1 MGAAPGD
8 PTTQPAPHEFELDAF
23 QRDAIAALDAGQ
35 SVLVAAPTGAGK
47 TVVAEHAVALT
58 LARGQGARIFYT
70 TPIKALS
77 NQKYADL
84 VRRHGRDAVGL
95 LTGDNAVNG
104 DAPVVVMT
112 TEVLRNMVYGGSPAL
127 DRLQFVVLDEV
138 HYLQDA
144 YRGPVWEEVM
154 IHLDP
159 AVRLVC
165 LSATVSNA
173 HELADWIATI
183 RGPTATVIEHERP
196 VELANLYL
204 VGDRDS
210 SDLALVPTLVD
221 GRPNP
226 EGDRFDV
233 DSRPGPRRA
242 RPRRRWY
249 TPRRLEVVDELAGRD
264 LLPAIYFIFSRNACD
279 DAAAHV
285 LDAGLRLTTAAE
297 RERIGAIVDQRV
309 APLTDDDLDV
319 LGYARFRAGL
329 EAGVAA
335 HHAGMVPP
343 FKEAVEAC
351 FVEGLVKVVF
361 ATETLALGI
370 NMPARTVVIEK
381 LSKFTGDHH
390 ELLTPGQY
398 TQITGR
404 AGRRGIDPIGHA
416 IVLWSPFTSFGQVA
430 GLAASRTF
438 ELTSAFRP
446 TYNMA
451 ANLVHRYP
459 PEQAHHLLNL
469 SFAQY
474 RADREVVRL
483 EQRLDARRKH
493 LAELRADAT
502 CELGDVDEYRRLVAG
517 AEPPRRAA
525 PRGVVEA
532 ALAHLHPGDVL
543 VVPGHDRAVVLSVA
557 HRQRGAV
564 RVRALTTGRKVLT
577 LGAPDFPQ
585 APAVTGRIELPEP
598 YAPNNEKFRK
608 AAAEALRKVATG
620 RLPADGTG
628 RRGDRGDRGDDGP
641 AVDHPVAACPDAP
654 RHVAAAR
661 RADRGGREVSD
672 LERRVRGHTESLAR
686 QFDRVLTLLE
696 EWGHL
701 RGWALTWRGEVLG
714 RIYHEC
720 DLLIAESLAAG
731 LLDGLDPA
739 ALAGLVSCFTYE
751 HRSPTPPAAPWFPS
765 ARVRERVD
773 AIERLAADLNHAEQ
787 AAGLPLTRPPEPGFF
802 ALAHAWAAGE
812 PLDEVLDDEDLSGGD
827 FVRNAK
833 QLIDLLRQVGDVAPD
848 PATRRTARVAAD
860 ELFRGVVS
868 ASSVVGE
875 PDADG
880 QDGGGQD
887 GAGAPGAGLP

>member
-1 MGAAPGD
+1 MAAESSGVSE
-8 PTTQPAPHEFELDAF
+8 QPAPYEFDLDPF
-23 QRDAIAALDAGQ
+23 QREAIDALEAGQ
-35 SVLVAAPTGAGK
+35 SVLVAAPTGSGK
-47 TVVAEHAVALT
+47 TVVAEHAIAAA
-58 LARGQGARIFYT
+58 LARGDDSRVFYT

-84 VRRHGRDAVGL
+84 VRRHGTDAVGL
-95 LTGDNAVNG
+95 LTGDNSVNG

-112 TEVLRNMVYGGSPAL
+112 TEVLRNMIYGASPAL
-127 DRLQFVVLDEV
+127 ERLRFVVLDEV

-154 IHLDP
+154 IHLP
-159 AVRLVC
+159 PEVRLVC

-183 RGPTATVIEHERP
+183 RGPTTTVIEHERP
-196 VELANLYL
+196 VELANLFL
-204 VGDRDS
+204 VGDRES
-210 SDLALVPTLVD
+210 AALTLVPTLVD

-226 EGDRFDV
+226 EGERFDV
-233 DSRPGPRRA
+233 EGRRPGPQRG

-249 TPRRLEVVDELAGRD
+249 TPRRLEVVDELIGRE

-279 DAAAHV
+279 DAARQV
-285 LDAGLRLTTAAE
+285 LDAGLRLTTAPE
-297 RERIGAIVDQRV
+297 RERIAEIVDQRV
-309 APLTDDDLDV
+309 APLSDSDLEV
-319 LGYARFRAGL
+319 LGYARFRAGI

-416 IVLWSPFTSFGQVA
+416 VVLWSPFTSFGQVA

-438 ELTSAFRP
+438 ELSSAFRP

-459 PEQAHHLLNL
+459 PDQAHHLLNL

-474 RADREVVRL
+474 RADRDVVRMERRL
-483 EQRLDARRKH
+483 ASRRDAWAEQRAL
-493 LAELRADAT
+493 AT
-502 CELGDVDEYRRLVAG
+502 CERGDVGEYGALLPNREVRRA
-517 AEPPRRAA
+517 AA
-525 PRGVVEA
+525 PRGVIEA
-532 ALAHLHPGDVL
+532 ALAGLQPGDV
-543 VVPGHDRAVVLSVA
+543 VPADGQDRVLVLSVA

-564 RVRALTTGRKVLT
+564 RVRAITTNRKVLT
-577 LGAPDFPQ
+577 LGAGDFRSPPVPT
-585 APAVTGRIELPEP
+585 ARVELPEP
-598 YAPNNEKFRK
+598 YAPNNDKFRRAAVDRLRRSAGATHGTAAP
-608 AAAEALRKVATG
+608 AAA
-620 RLPADGTG
+620 
-628 RRGDRGDRGDDGP
+628 GP
-641 AVDHPVAACPDAP
+641 AEGPTMVDHPVASCPDAEA
-654 RHVAAAR
+654 HVAAAR
-661 RADRGGREVSD
+661 RADRLAREVED
-672 LERRVRGHTESLAR
+672 IERQVRGRTESLAR
-686 QFDRVLTLLE
+686 QFDRVLGILE
-696 EWGHL
+696 DRGHL
-701 RGWALTWRGEVLG
+701 AGWSLTWRGEVLS

-720 DLLIAESLAAG
+720 DLLLAECLAEG

-739 ALAGLVSCFTYE
+739 SLAGLVSCFTYE
-751 HRSPTPPAAPWFPS
+751 HRSPTPPDPPWFPS
-765 ARVRERVD
+765 AKARERYRDV
-773 AIERLAADLNHAEQ
+773 ERLATSLNAAEHR
-787 AAGLPLTRPPEPGFF
+787 AALPLTRLPEPGFF

-812 PLDEVLDDEDLSGGD
+812 ALDDVLEDEDLSGGD

-833 QLIDLLRQVGDVAPD
+833 QLIDLLRQVGEVAPD
-848 PATRRTARVAAD
+848 PDTARTARVAAE

-875 PDADG
+875 V
-880 QDGGGQD
+880 
-887 GAGAPGAGLP
+887 APR

>member
-1 MGAAPGD
+1 MAAAPGD
-8 PTTQPAPHEFELDAF
+8 PIEHPAPYEFDLDPF
-23 QRDAIAALDAGQ
+23 QREAIDALEAGQ
-35 SVLVAAPTGAGK
+35 SVLVAAPTGSGK
-47 TVVAEHAVALT
+47 TVVAEHAVAVA
-58 LARGQGARIFYT
+58 LARGDGSRVFYT

-84 VRRHGRDAVGL
+84 VRRHGADAVGL

-104 DAPVVVMT
+104 DAQVVVMT
-112 TEVLRNMVYGGSPAL
+112 TEVLRNMIYGASPAL
-127 DRLQFVVLDEV
+127 ERLRFVVLDEV

-154 IHLDP
+154 IHLP
-159 AVRLVC
+159 PEVRLVC

-183 RGPTATVIEHERP
+183 RGPTTTVIEHERP
-196 VELANLYL
+196 VELANLFL
-204 VGDRDS
+204 VGDREAS
-210 SDLALVPTLVD
+210 SLALVPTLVD

-226 EGDRFDV
+226 EGERFDV
-233 DSRPGPRRA
+233 ERRRPGPQRG

-249 TPRRLEVVDELAGRD
+249 TPRRLEVVDELVARE

-279 DAAAHV
+279 DAARQL

-297 RERIGAIVDQRV
+297 RERIGEIVDQRM
-309 APLTDDDLDV
+309 APLSDSDLEV
-319 LGYARFRAGL
+319 LGYARFRAGI

-416 IVLWSPFTSFGQVA
+416 VVLWSPFTTFGQVA

-438 ELTSAFRP
+438 ELSSAFRP

-459 PEQAHHLLNL
+459 PERAHHLLNL

-474 RADREVVRL
+474 RADRDVVRL
-483 EQRLDARRKH
+483 ERRLAGRREALAEQQAAATCDRGDVEEYRSLLPNREARRS
-493 LAELRADAT
+493 
-502 CELGDVDEYRRLVAG
+502 V
-517 AEPPRRAA
+517 AA

-532 ALAHLHPGDVL
+532 ALAGLQPGDVIPADGQERVL
-543 VVPGHDRAVVLSVA
+543 VLSVA

-564 RVRALTTGRKVLT
+564 RVRAITTNRKVLT
-577 LGAPDFPQ
+577 LGAPDFRSP
-585 APAVTGRIELPEP
+585 PAVMARVELPEP
-598 YAPNNEKFRK
+598 YAPNNDKFRR
-608 AAAEALRKVATG
+608 AAVDRLRRSVGGGGGDAAVPVASGPDEGAAL
-620 RLPADGTG
+620 
-628 RRGDRGDRGDDGP
+628 
-641 AVDHPVAACPDAP
+641 VDHPVASCPDAEA
-654 RHVAAAR
+654 HVAAAR
-661 RADRGGREVSD
+661 RADRLAREVGD
-672 LERRVRGHTESLAR
+672 LERQVRGRTESLAR
-686 QFDRVLTLLE
+686 QFDRVLEVLE
-696 EWGHL
+696 GRGHL
-701 RGWALTWRGEVLG
+701 SGWSLTWRGAVLA

-720 DLLIAESLAAG
+720 DLLIAESLTEG

-739 ALAGLVSCFTYE
+739 SLAGLVSCFTYE
-751 HRSPTPPAAPWFPS
+751 HRSPAPPPTPWFPS
-765 ARVRERVD
+765 AKLRERFD
-773 AIERLAADLNHAEQ
+773 ALERLAATLNGAERR
-787 AAGLPLTRPPEPGFF
+787 AALPLTRAPEPGFF

-812 PLDEVLDDEDLSGGD
+812 ALDDVLDDEDLSGGD

-833 QLIDLLRQVGDVAPD
+833 QLIDLLRQVAEVAPD
-848 PATRRTARVAAD
+848 PDTARTARIAAD

-875 PDADG
+875 VTP
-880 QDGGGQD
+880 
-887 GAGAPGAGLP
+887 P